1 MVAEAVEAEQ
11 ITEAEIKFR
20 GRELTDELRDYYG
33 LLVSEG
39 ILLSLFRVDQR
50 ESPSLCTTSDS
61 LF

>member
-20 GRELTDELRDYYG
+20 GRQLTDELRDYYG

-39 ILLSLFRVDQR
+39 DPFVA
-50 ESPSLCTTSDS
+50 
-61 LF
+61 F